1 MKSCKLC
8 SAPIDQTLMIKVVV
22 FVIGYTLFWI
32 RMDQKWKPGHVVGIM
47 VMCFFLSQN
56 LCLSWCLND
65 EGKRFLSSG
74 IWVFFLVACKSQ
86 GKWWMSVLVAGLAL
100 LSLRERV
107 VNDPFGALLNWKDED
122 GVINPCSWFG
132 VECSDGK
139 VVVLWVNFFA
149 FLVLSFVQKS
159 EGILLFYLLLVAQ
172 NFFFSYKGTLIDKKC
187 TIGCFI
193 VRISSILHRSRKL

>member
-1 MKSCKLC
+1 MWLVSWWCASFWVRICVWVGVSMMKVW
-8 SAPIDQTLMIKVVV
+8 D
-22 FVIGYTLFWI
+22 FW
-32 RMDQKWKPGHVVGIM
+32 V
-47 VMCFFLSQN
+47 
-56 LCLSWCLND
+56 
-65 EGKRFLSSG
+65 SG
-74 IWVFFLVACKSQ
+74 IWVFFLVACKSE
-86 GKWWMSVLVAGLAL
+86 GKWWMSVLGAGLAL
-100 LSLRERV
+100 LRLRERV

-172 NFFFSYKGTLIDKKC
+172 NFFF
-187 TIGCFI
+187 
-193 VRISSILHRSRKL
+193 